1 MFCPQCGSTQPDE
14 LNFCKSCGTNLG
26 VIREAVQTGKP
37 PAKFDW
43 TKTWVAEMF
52 QSSEEALRK
61 EKELERL
68 KGITPDTKRRKEIKA
83 GVITASVGIGVMV
96 FLYIFMQGII
106 LSGQPKPGEAEI
118 LSRVWIAGFIPLMV
132 GLALI
137 INGAFVSKLFS
148 GAAVDAEE
156 SGQTRQLTDPS
167 PGEYLPPAD
176 TSELFPAGF
185 SVTDETTQHLKEAV
199 GRRSKSS

>member
-52 QSSEEALRK
+52 QSSEQALLK

-68 KGITPDTKRRKEIKA
+68 KGVTPDTKRRNEIKA

-137 INGAFVSKLFS
+137 INGVFVSKLFS
-148 GAAVDAEE
+148 GGKGTDESARANQL
-156 SGQTRQLTDPS
+156 SGQPS
-167 PGEYLPPAD
+167 HEYLPPAD

-185 SVTDETTQHLKEAV
+185 SVIDETTQHLAEKA
-199 GRRSKSS
+199 RTRSR